1 MTTLVIQHVKT
12 SELPAQWAQQL
23 KALPDQTVTIRIE
36 TEAAGANKTAT
47 SFVTD
52 DPAFGIWQD
61 HEAAEDAT
69 SFARNLRASRYNRDG
84 SRNEG

>member
-36 TEAAGANKTAT
+36 TEVTGTSDSTT

-61 HEAAEDAT
+61 HEAAED
-69 SFARNLRASRYNRDG
+69 FARNLRASRYNRDG

>member
-12 SELPAQWAQQL
+12 SELPVQWAQQL

-36 TEAAGANKTAT
+36 TEITSASKAAT

-61 HEAAEDAT
+61 YEAAEDVAD
-69 SFARNLRASRYNRDG
+69 FARNLRASRYNRDG

>member
-1 MTTLVIQHVKT
+1 MTTLVIQHVKA
-12 SELPAQWAQQL
+12 SELPIQWAQQL

-36 TEAAGANKTAT
+36 TEVAGTSEAAT
-47 SFVTD
+47 SFVTN

-61 HEAAEDAT
+61 YEAAKDVAD
-69 SFARNLRASRYNRDG
+69 FARNLRTSRYNRDG

>member
-23 KALPDQTVTIRIE
+23 KTSPDQTVTIRIE
-36 TEAAGANKTAT
+36 TEVTGSSDTTT

-61 HEAAEDAT
+61 DEAVNTVAD
-69 SFARNLRASRYNRDG
+69 FARNLRTSRYNRDG
-84 SRNEG
+84 SRSET

>member
-23 KALPDQTVTIRIE
+23 KTLPDQTVTIRIE
-36 TEAAGANKTAT
+36 TEATVSGDASTA
-47 SFVTD
+47 FVTD

-61 HEAAEDAT
+61 HEEAENVD

>member
-12 SELPAQWAQQL
+12 SELPVQWAQLL
-23 KALPDQTVTIRIE
+23 KALPNQTVTIRIE
-36 TEAAGANKTAT
+36 TEANDAGKETS
-47 SFVTD
+47 SFVTN

-61 HEAAEDAT
+61 QETTDEVET
-69 SFARNLRASRYNRDG
+69 FSRNLRAPRYNRDG

>member
-1 MTTLVIQHVKT
+1 MTTLVIQHVKA
-12 SELPAQWAQQL
+12 SELPIQWAQQL

-36 TEAAGANKTAT
+36 TEVAGTSEAAT
-47 SFVTD
+47 SFVTN

-61 HEAAEDAT
+61 YEAAEDVAD
-69 SFARNLRASRYNRDG
+69 FARNLRTSRYNRDG